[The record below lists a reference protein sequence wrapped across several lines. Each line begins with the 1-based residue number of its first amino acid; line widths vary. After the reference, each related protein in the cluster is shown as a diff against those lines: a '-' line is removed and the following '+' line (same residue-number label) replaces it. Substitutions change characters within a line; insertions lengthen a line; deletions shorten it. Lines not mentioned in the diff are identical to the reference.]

1 MRWLVRNKKQSQ
13 EWKSSLSA
21 CIAGSHPTHQVRM
34 KVTNIGEV
42 SIFHPSMHTSIYSF
56 SHPPTA
62 HSSTHHPPIFPSTL
76 HLPTILPSLHPSIHF
91 SIHPSILL
99 SIHLYIHPPIHQP
112 TIYQSIHCST
122 HLPTLSSTNPLIHT
136 LSLSSIHPFVPT
148 FIYSIFLLSVSQST
162 FHIPYFPTLS
172 FPNALIHPHA
182 PLQNGKQ
189 DAVPVL
195 RELMPQ

>member
-1 MRWLVRNKKQSQ
+1 MGRCP
-13 EWKSSLSA
+13 SSILQ
-21 CIAGSHPTHQVRM
+21 CT
-34 KVTNIGEV
+34 
-42 SIFHPSMHTSIYSF
+42 HPSTHLAT
-56 SHPPTA
+56 HPLPI
-62 HSSTHHPPIFPSTL
+62 HPPI
-76 HLPTILPSLHPSIHF
+76 
-91 SIHPSILL
+91 IHPSFHPHSIYPPFFHL
-99 SIHLYIHPPIHQP
+99 SIHLSISPSTHLFFYPSIYIHPPIHQP